1 MANEVDNHL
10 RLLYSEQKPNYAIDE
25 IGFFMQISFSE
36 RERGETLPFI
46 FNSPVTSE
54 ISSALVEL

>member
-36 RERGETLPFI
+36 RERRD
-46 FNSPVTSE
+46 VTFR
-54 ISSALVEL
+54 L